1 MSNVVTIVATPGM
14 IQRTVESNRNDVAI
28 LREMEFDLVS
38 DMSFVQQRQSRGF
51 FEKNTLTKNNSDQ
64 KPVIAPSFSIKN

>member
-28 LREMEFDLVS
+28 LWEMEFDLVS
-38 DMSFVQQRQSRGF
+38 DMSFVQHRQSGGF
-51 FEKNTLTKNNSDQ
+51 FEKML
-64 KPVIAPSFSIKN
+64 

>member
-1 MSNVVTIVATPGM
+1 M

-64 KPVIAPSFSIKN
+64 KPQRGKITFSKTIPKIL

>member
-14 IQRTVESNRNDVAI
+14 IQRTVESNRNEVAI
-28 LREMEFDLVS
+28 LREMKFDLVS

-51 FEKNTLTKNNSDQ
+51 FEKML
-64 KPVIAPSFSIKN
+64 